1 MLLPTLPPRLSQV
14 DVIVAYKMVAAR
26 ENQTIRNERSS
37 ALITLANAR
46 VWASEGWQVTITD
59 ADGREFDP
67 AGFEGVLAET
77 NPSLLQAM
85 RVPAPPEQS
94 EDQALEATDQAAE
107 ATDHALRATGRAD
120 EYDMEELIDTED
132 VIDEEDMLD
141 EDVNLAPEAVA

>member
-1 MLLPTLPPRLSQV
+1 M
-14 DVIVAYKMVAAR
+14 AYKMVAAR
-26 ENQTIRNERSS
+26 ENQTVRNERAS

-59 ADGREFDP
+59 ADGKEFDP

-77 NPSLLQAM
+77 SPTLLREMQ
-85 RVPAPPEQS
+85 VPAPPEQS
-94 EDQALEATDQAAE
+94 EDQAAE
-107 ATDHALRATGRAD
+107 AADHALETMDRAVESSETIDA
-120 EYDMEELIDTED
+120 EELLDTED

>member
-1 MLLPTLPPRLSQV
+1 
-14 DVIVAYKMVAAR
+14 VAYKMVAAR
-26 ENQTIRNERSS
+26 ENQTVRNERAS

-59 ADGREFDP
+59 ANGKEFDP

-77 NPSLLQAM
+77 SPTLLREMQ
-85 RVPAPPEQS
+85 VPAPVQS
-94 EDQALEATDQAAE
+94 ADQTMEGTDQTLEAADHTLVATDQAVAS
-107 ATDHALRATGRAD
+107 
-120 EYDMEELIDTED
+120 DMEELLDTED

>member
-1 MLLPTLPPRLSQV
+1 M
-14 DVIVAYKMVAAR
+14 AYKMVAAR
-26 ENQTIRNERSS
+26 ENQTVRNERAS

-59 ADGREFDP
+59 ANGKEFDP

-77 NPSLLQAM
+77 SPTLLREMQ
-85 RVPAPPEQS
+85 VPAPVQS
-94 EDQALEATDQAAE
+94 ADQTMEGTDQILEAADHTLVATDQAVAS
-107 ATDHALRATGRAD
+107 
-120 EYDMEELIDTED
+120 DMEELLDTED

>member
-1 MLLPTLPPRLSQV
+1 M
-14 DVIVAYKMVAAR
+14 AYKMVAAR

-59 ADGREFDP
+59 ADGKEFDP

-77 NPSLLQAM
+77 SPTLLREMQ
-85 RVPAPPEQS
+85 VPAPPEQS
-94 EDQALEATDQAAE
+94 EDQDFEEAAE
-107 ATDHALRATGRAD
+107 ATDNALVATDQAV
-120 EYDMEELIDTED
+120 ESDMEELLDTED
-132 VIDEEDMLD
+132 LIDDEDMLD

>member
-1 MLLPTLPPRLSQV
+1 M
-14 DVIVAYKMVAAR
+14 AYKMVAAR
-26 ENQTIRNERSS
+26 ENQTVRNERAS

-59 ADGREFDP
+59 ADGKEFDP

-77 NPSLLQAM
+77 SPTLLREMQ
-85 RVPAPPEQS
+85 VPAPPEQS
-94 EDQALEATDQAAE
+94 EDQAAE
-107 ATDHALRATGRAD
+107 AADHAVETMDRAVESSETIDA
-120 EYDMEELIDTED
+120 EELLDTED

>member
-1 MLLPTLPPRLSQV
+1 M
-14 DVIVAYKMVAAR
+14 AYKMVAAR
-26 ENQTIRNERSS
+26 ENQTVRNERAS

-59 ADGREFDP
+59 ADGKEFDP

-77 NPSLLQAM
+77 SPTLLREMQ
-85 RVPAPPEQS
+85 VPAPPEQS
-94 EDQALEATDQAAE
+94 EDQAAE
-107 ATDHALRATGRAD
+107 AADHAVETMDRAVESSQTIDA
-120 EYDMEELIDTED
+120 EELLDTED

>member
-1 MLLPTLPPRLSQV
+1 M
-14 DVIVAYKMVAAR
+14 AYKMVAAR

-59 ADGREFDP
+59 ADGKEFDP

-77 NPSLLQAM
+77 SPTLLREMQ
-85 RVPAPPEQS
+85 VPAPVQS
-94 EDQALEATDQAAE
+94 ADQAMKGTYQALEATD
-107 ATDHALRATGRAD
+107 HALVVAD
-120 EYDMEELIDTED
+120 QAVESDMEELIDTED
-132 VIDEEDMLD
+132 VIDEEGMLD

>member
-1 MLLPTLPPRLSQV
+1 M
-14 DVIVAYKMVAAR
+14 AYKMVAAR
-26 ENQTIRNERSS
+26 ENQTIRNERTS

-59 ADGREFDP
+59 AYGKEFDP

-77 NPSLLQAM
+77 SPTLLREMQG
-85 RVPAPPEQS
+85 PAPVQS
-94 EDQALEATDQAAE
+94 ADQTMEGTDQILEAADHTLVATDQAVAS
-107 ATDHALRATGRAD
+107 
-120 EYDMEELIDTED
+120 DMEELLVTED